1 MNRLAQARGS
11 LGAGLFVFP
20 VCVFIVGC
28 AGKAPKQTPFM
39 KSVGTVTFTTNELR
53 LRAYEYESW
62 FSAIVQSTTHQIIDT
77 TREARIYEA
86 ALLWKINAIP
96 AMQKAIFQTDPLAGL
111 ATACLSANDRALLW
125 SSIMRSSVRAW
136 SLDRGPQADRPTAR
150 TRYRRSRMSP
160 ISRLLAVRAA

>member
-11 LGAGLFVFP
+11 LGTGLFVFS

-39 KSVGTVTFTTNELR
+39 KSVGTVTLTTNELR

-62 FSAIVQSTTHQIIDT
+62 FSAVVQSSADQIIGAM
-77 TREARIYEA
+77 REARIREA

-125 SSIMRSSVRAW
+125 SSITIP
-136 SLDRGPQADRPTAR
+136 L
-150 TRYRRSRMSP
+150 
-160 ISRLLAVRAA
+160 